1 MIGHQRE
8 VLSALG
14 IDLWIPRAAPC
25 QQRRP
30 TVLWRDHTDSEIILP
45 LQPMPSV
52 DVVVDAC
59 AVVPTVKMAEP
70 VANTDSTKFVAK
82 NTDHPAQ
89 QLAGF
94 QLQSLSLSH
103 CIILLDATS
112 LTADQHILWANIQR
126 AATAEFSELN
136 WPFAWQHA
144 QDARGAHSYI
154 AGFVDGQ
161 GMDKPILMLGE
172 VPHFQH
178 SKAMQL
184 PSLQE
189 MLEQPLLK
197 RRLWQLMQNKHDT

>member
-30 TVLWRDHTDSEIILP
+30 TVLWRDQADSEIILP
-45 LQPMPSV
+45 LQPTPVVDMVV
-52 DVVVDAC
+52 DV
-59 AVVPTVKMAEP
+59 AVVPTSQIAPPNVP
-70 VANTDSTKFVAK
+70 VVAAKFVVK
-82 NTDHPAQ
+82 NTDNTAQ
-89 QLAGF
+89 QLAAF
-94 QLQSLSLSH
+94 QLQSLSLAH
-103 CIILLDATS
+103 CIILLDTTT
-112 LTADQHILWANIQR
+112 LTADQQVLWGNIQR
-126 AATAEFSELN
+126 AANAEFSELN

-154 AGFVDGQ
+154 AGFIDGQ
-161 GMDKPILMLGE
+161 GLDKHILMLGE
-172 VPHFQH
+172 VAHFQH

-184 PSLQE
+184 ASLQE

-197 RRLWQLMQNKHDT
+197 CRLWQLMQNRNVI